1 MKERSLLN
9 ATLYSCTQ
17 NSRLKK
23 YMGSVH
29 EGKKYLNQ
37 SHVCDS
43 SFEEKGTLKVHKASV
58 HEGKK
63 PFHCNTCVASLAQNS
78 NLNRNVTSVHE
89 EKKLIKRPTIS
100 AYPPPPYIQ
109 TFLRLCLSFA
119 LPYPTYYVAALKLRY
134 AASITGSISVE

>member
-1 MKERSLLN
+1 MKERS
-9 ATLYSCTQ
+9 
-17 NSRLKK
+17 
-23 YMGSVH
+23 
-29 EGKKYLNQ
+29 YLNQ
-37 SHVCDS
+37 RNVCDS
-43 SFEEKGTLKVHKASV
+43 SFAEKGTLKVHKASV